1 MSLMR
6 RRAKPPVGSRPGT
19 LVIDADAQAPTIR
32 LMTYTNTVL
41 EEHEVT
47 GVDDL
52 EALLPVE
59 GFAWIDVHGLGDRH
73 TLETLGTLFAIHPLA
88 LEDVVHVPTRPKAEA
103 YDHNLL
109 IITRMLRMKGESDV
123 DTEQFSIVVGK
134 NYVLTL
140 QEWAGDVLEP
150 VRQRLRAGRGII
162 RSAGSGYLGYAILD
176 TVVDAYY
183 PVIDSVADRLEQM
196 EDRVMADPSAATLR
210 ELNRLKN
217 LLLRIRRAVSPQREA
232 VNFLVRDE
240 NYFIDQTTRL
250 YLRDTYDHCL
260 SASEAVET
268 SREFVNGLM
277 NTYLTVVSNRM
288 NEVMKT
294 LTILMS
300 IFVPVTFM
308 AGLYGMNFDFMPELH
323 WKWSYPVLLLA
334 MLAVAGGMLLYFRR
348 LGWIGSQTVEPED
361 DR

>member
-6 RRAKPPVGSRPGT
+6 RRVKPPVGSRPGT
-19 LVIDADAQAPTIR
+19 LVIDAEARKPTIR
-32 LMTYTNTVL
+32 LMTYTNADL
-41 EEHEVT
+41 AEHDVP

-52 EALLPVE
+52 EALLPEE
-59 GFAWIDVHGLGDRH
+59 GYAWIDVHGLGDLH
-73 TLETLGTLFAIHPLA
+73 TLETLGKLFALHPLA
-88 LEDVVHVPTRPKAEA
+88 LEDIVHVPTRPKAEA
-103 YDHNLL
+103 YDDNLL
-109 IITRMLRMKGESDV
+109 IITRMIQVLERCELAS
-123 DTEQFSIVVGK
+123 EQFSIVVGK
-134 NYVLTL
+134 NYVLTV
-140 QEWAGDVLEP
+140 QEWVGDVLEP
-150 VRQRLRAGRGII
+150 VRDRLRSGRGII

-176 TVVDAYY
+176 TIVDAYF
-183 PVIDSVADRLEQM
+183 PAIEAVADRLESM
-196 EDRVMADPSAATLR
+196 EERVMSDPSPETLR
-210 ELNRLKN
+210 ELNRFKN
-217 LLLRIRRAVSPQREA
+217 LLVRVRRAVSPQREA
-232 VNFLVRDE
+232 VNSLIRDDNEFLND
-240 NYFIDQTTRL
+240 TTRL

-260 SASEAVET
+260 SSSEMVES

-308 AGLYGMNFDFMPELH
+308 AGLYGMNFDSMPELH

-348 LGWIGSQTVEPED
+348 LGWIGAKVSETD
-361 DR
+361 DG